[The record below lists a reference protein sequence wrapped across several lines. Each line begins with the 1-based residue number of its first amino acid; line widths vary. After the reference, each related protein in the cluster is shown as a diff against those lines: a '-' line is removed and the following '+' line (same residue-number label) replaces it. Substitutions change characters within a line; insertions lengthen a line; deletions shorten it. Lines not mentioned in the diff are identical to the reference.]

1 MNFFYKKLFFF
12 FIASL
17 IFLIFSFSLLT
28 VNHVRKVFFN
38 EKINQIDKRK
48 QIGDINAFPLVLLV
62 SLPGSGNT
70 WLRQLFE
77 ETSGFYTGSV
87 YNDMSLFEGGMYGET
102 LRFED
107 GQTPLVK
114 THR

>member
-1 MNFFYKKLFFF
+1 MIFSHSKVIIFLL
-12 FIASL
+12 A
-17 IFLIFSFSLLT
+17 FLIFFFA
-28 VNHVRKVFFN
+28 VDVRKLFSKS
-38 EKINQIDKRK
+38 ERK
-48 QIGDINAFPLVLLV
+48 LVDERKKIGDINEFPLVLLV

-77 ETSGFYTGSV
+77 KATGFYTGSI
-87 YNDMSLFEGGMYGET
+87 YNDKSLFEGGLFGEA

>member
-1 MNFFYKKLFFF
+1 MKFSHIKLV
-12 FIASL
+12 IL
-17 IFLIFSFSLLT
+17 IISFLIFFCT
-28 VNHVRKVFFN
+28 FDPARKFISNSAKKRIDERKKIGEIN
-38 EKINQIDKRK
+38 E
-48 QIGDINAFPLVLLV
+48 FPLVLLV

-77 ETSGFYTGSV
+77 ETTGFYTGSV
-87 YNDMSLFEGGMYGET
+87 YNDKSLFEGGLHGES